1 MDQLLLSY
9 FGARMV
15 ISVESTDHIEVSCV
29 VDITAAYI
37 DGVVQLI
44 LVHDAATQA
53 IVLLTPDVLPA
64 LVGHVLP
71 LLLLLYLLV
80 EIIDHRVLDL
90 LTHVIAL
97 IAAETLRADRRYRGF
112 VLLLVATATVN
123 TATRLLL
130 LINWN
135 LGVSGLLIVN
145 LSLLLLERTMLN
157 WHLLLTSEH
166 C

>member
-37 DGVVQLI
+37 DGVQLI

-53 IVLLTPDVLPA
+53 IVLLTPDVLIPA
-64 LVGHVLP
+64 LVTVLP